1 MGKFINLE
9 GRTFGMLTVLKRAE
23 NRNNRVFWTCK
34 CECGNVKDI
43 RASSLLSEATRSCGC
58 MQAYTYRPNNNEGK
72 NCNRK
77 SLNEYDLSKEYGI
90 GYTTNNEIFYF
101 DLEDYDIINK
111 YTWRINSHGYVIA
124 QMRDEANNSQRT
136 ISMHR
141 LVMRVDNSNIYVD
154 HIHHN
159 RNDNRKSQLRL
170 VSPLQ
175 NAQNHKPYSKHQG
188 VYWHKNKNKWEA
200 LIGFNGENIYLGM
213 YDSYEDALNARLEA
227 EDYYF
232 KEYKYTPNSEQQSQ
246 EIFKN
251 DLTKSLECDII

>member
-43 RASSLLSEATRSCGC
+43 RASSLLSGLTHSCGC
-58 MQAYTYRPNNNEGK
+58 MQSYKYDQENNEYK
-72 NCNRK
+72 NGYEK
-77 SLNEYDLSKEYGI
+77 SLNKYDLSKEYGV

-101 DLEDYDIINK
+101 DLEDYDVISK
-111 YTWRINSHGYVIA
+111 YTWRINSHGYVIT
-124 QMRDEANNSQRT
+124 QVHDGVNNSQH
-136 ISMHR
+136 ILSMHR
-141 LVMRVDNSNIYVD
+141 LVMKVDDSNIYVD
-154 HIHHN
+154 HIYHN

-175 NAQNHKPYSKHQG
+175 NAQNHKPYGNTRHQG
-188 VYWHKNKNKWEA
+188 VYWHKNKNKWQA
-200 LIGFNGENIYLGM
+200 LIGFNGKNIYLGM

-232 KEYKYTPNSEQQSQ
+232 KEYKYTPNSEQQ
-246 EIFKN
+246 I
-251 DLTKSLECDII
+251 